1 MFDYAVTY
9 EFKGVEMIK
18 NLSLSSQSIN
28 RLVNIIEVLI
38 LIIFIPLVLRY
49 QIQLLSYLD
58 WGDETGTIVT
68 SKMMASG
75 QKLFSDIHELHG
87 PLAYL
92 PGVLTEQ
99 FGNFGVKGHR
109 VLILILQWL
118 SLMAIYFSP
127 LIKDRLTKLIYC
139 LICATIMVIY
149 FPDIFG
155 HTYIFQVITG
165 LFFIIILAQYTLPAI
180 LIPNSLKT
188 PQIIIGN
195 VLIASLPFLAFTY
208 IPITIALFVASYTN
222 KNRLLTI
229 SAALIGFLGNVLLL
243 GLFGSIIGFIALH
256 FWINLAISRKFIEG
270 ESLGLHYVFI
280 AALKSITDDLARFG
294 IFVLICTSIARLAQ
308 QEKQIPWRS
317 ILIGIGIASLLVRSM
332 GFQGLP
338 LLYLSLSIPLVLLFG
353 ISNSSQEQLKV
364 FITLSPLLCVCAIKL
379 ILLIPANIPDRQT
392 QTTSEFSQ
400 LTQLITNKEDRV
412 IAWPFKNEE
421 YILADR
427 LPASGN
433 FWYLPWQ
440 GTFYNNPLF
449 GLKVD
454 SCKEFEVQKPKI
466 IFIQKYSFGGIAWDD
481 YVQPCI
487 NELLKIHYTQ
497 TKGKK
502 YYIRNDVYREKKEI
516 IDKVN

>member
-1 MFDYAVTY
+1 
-9 EFKGVEMIK
+9 MIK

-28 RLVNIIEVLI
+28 RLMNVIEVLI
-38 LIIFIPLVLRY
+38 LIIFIPLILRY

-118 SLMAIYFSP
+118 ALASLYFSP
-127 LIKDRLTKLIYC
+127 LIQDRITKLVYC
-139 LICATIMVIY
+139 LICATVMVIY
-149 FPDIFG
+149 LPDIFG
-155 HTYIFQVITG
+155 HTYIFQVIAG
-165 LFFIIILAQYTLPAI
+165 LFFIIILAQYTFPAI
-180 LIPNSLKT
+180 LIPGSLKKS
-188 PQIIIGN
+188 QIIIGN

-208 IPITIALFVASYTN
+208 IPITIALFVASFTN

-229 SAALIGFLGNVLLL
+229 SSALIGLLGNVLLL

-256 FWINLAISRKFIEG
+256 FWINLAVSRKFIEG
-270 ESLGLHYVFI
+270 ESLGFHYIFI
-280 AALKSITDDLARFG
+280 AALKSITSDLARFG
-294 IFVLICTSIARLAQ
+294 IFVLISTSIAKLAQ

-317 ILIGIGIASLLVRSM
+317 ILLGIGIASLLVRSM

-338 LLYLSLSIPLVLLFG
+338 LLYLSLSIPLVFFYG
-353 ISNSSQEQLKV
+353 KSNNSQEQLKV
-364 FITLSPLLCVCAIKL
+364 FVTLSPLLCVCAIKL
-379 ILLIPANIPDRQT
+379 ILLIPANIADRQT
-392 QTTSEFSQ
+392 PTTSEFAQ
-400 LTQLITNKEDRV
+400 LAQKITEKEDRV

-440 GTFYNNPLF
+440 GTFYENPLF
-449 GLKVD
+449 GMKVD
-454 SCKEFEVQKPKI
+454 SCKEIESVKPKI
-466 IFIQKYSFGGIAWDD
+466 IFIQKYPFGGVAWDD

-487 NELLKIHYTQ
+487 NDLLKTHYTQ
-497 TKGKK
+497 TKGKR
-502 YYIRNDVYREKKEI
+502 YYIRNDVYRDKQEI
-516 IDKVN
+516 IDQIN